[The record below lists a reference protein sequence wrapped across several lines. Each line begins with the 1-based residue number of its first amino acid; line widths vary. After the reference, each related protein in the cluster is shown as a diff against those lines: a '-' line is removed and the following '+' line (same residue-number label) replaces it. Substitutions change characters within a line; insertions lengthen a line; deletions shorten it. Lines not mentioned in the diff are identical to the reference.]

1 MIDVEFKI
9 PLLPPSVNHIYKIN
23 YRTKSMYMDKTA
35 RSFKNTAIFYVP
47 HIDLIDNVI
56 LKMEVEYHGKFM
68 NNDGTV
74 KRKDGQNLDK
84 CLYDVIFDKL
94 GVDDKLVWDGSFKK
108 IHDTEEFTLVRLS
121 EIENPS
127 SYDFTTERE

>member
-1 MIDVEFKI
+1 
-9 PLLPPSVNHIYKIN
+9 
-23 YRTKSMYMDKTA
+23 MDKTA